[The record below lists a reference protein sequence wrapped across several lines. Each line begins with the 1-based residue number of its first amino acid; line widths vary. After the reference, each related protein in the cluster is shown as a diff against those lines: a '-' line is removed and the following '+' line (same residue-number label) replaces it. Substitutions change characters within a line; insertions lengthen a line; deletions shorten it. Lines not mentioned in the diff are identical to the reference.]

1 MNKKLSEEILVK
13 TPVFNVVSKKFENQ
27 SFSPVGLNCNDWV
40 MICVKDTKNDR
51 WLLVEQTRWGIEGK
65 TIEFPCGTVES
76 SEVERYGRS
85 FARFVAAERELKE
98 ETGLKLNDDV
108 HLLELAT
115 FNPNPAYFNNTMTV
129 FYVEVP
135 DLDPNHDLEY
145 KVSFDASGL
154 TLDKDEDCK
163 PFLTSSGDYDPL
175 YEVRKSGLGLAA
187 YGLLSARNY
196 L

>member
-1 MNKKLSEEILVK
+1 MPLCAN
-13 TPVFNVVSKKFENQ
+13 
-27 SFSPVGLNCNDWV
+27 
-40 MICVKDTKNDR
+40 R
-51 WLLVEQTRWGIEGK
+51 LLEK
-65 TIEFPCGTVES
+65 
-76 SEVERYGRS
+76 YGRS

-115 FNPNPAYFNNTMTV
+115 FNPNPAYFNNTMTI

-135 DLDPNHDLEY
+135 DLEY

-187 YGLLSARNY
+187 YGLLAARNY

>member
-65 TIEFPCGTVES
+65 TIEFPCGTVEP

-115 FNPNPAYFNNTMTV
+115 FNPNPAYFNNTMTI
-129 FYVEVP
+129 FYVEVS
-135 DLDPNHDLEY
+135 DLEY

>member
-1 MNKKLSEEILVK
+1 MMNKKLSEEILVK

-115 FNPNPAYFNNTMTV
+115 FNPNPAYFNNTMTI

-135 DLDPNHDLEY
+135 DLEY

-175 YEVRKSGLGLAA
+175 YEVRKNGLGLAA

>member
-85 FARFVAAERELKE
+85 FARFIAAERELKE
-98 ETGLKLNDDV
+98 ETGLKLKDERV

-115 FNPNPAYFNNTMTV
+115 FNPNPAYFNNTMTI

-135 DLDPNHDLEY
+135 DLEY
-145 KVSFDASGL
+145 KVSFDASDL

-163 PFLTSSGDYDPL
+163 PFLTSSGNYDPL
-175 YEVRKSGLGLAA
+175 YDVRKSGLGLAA

>member
-115 FNPNPAYFNNTMTV
+115 FNPNPAYFNNTMTI

-135 DLDPNHDLEY
+135 DLEY
-145 KVSFDASGL
+145 KVSFDASDL

>member
-65 TIEFPCGTVES
+65 TIEFPCGTVEF

-115 FNPNPAYFNNTMTV
+115 FNPNPAYFNNTMTI

-135 DLDPNHDLEY
+135 DLEY

>member
-1 MNKKLSEEILVK
+1 MMNKKLSEEILVK

-27 SFSPVGLNCNDWV
+27 FFSPVGLNCNDWV

-98 ETGLKLNDDV
+98 ETGLKLSDGV

-115 FNPNPAYFNNTMTV
+115 FNPNPAYFNNTMTI

-135 DLDPNHDLEY
+135 DLES
-145 KVSFDASGL
+145 KVSFDVSGL

-187 YGLLSARNY
+187 YGLLAARNY